1 MYETIRYITGLVKS
15 SQYVWRDKEQESM
28 AGSTFGKI
36 LTMTT
41 WGESHGAGIGVVV
54 DGCPAGLLLAEEDI
68 QKYLD
73 RRKPGQSRYT
83 TKRKESDSV
92 EIMSGVFEGRTT
104 GTPIA
109 MMIRNQDQHSKD
121 YSEIAGYYRPGH
133 ADYTFD
139 KKYGFRDYRGGGR
152 SSGRETIGR
161 VAAGAVAAKILEGLG
176 VRVTAY
182 TKAIGNIQVQPER
195 FDMEECS
202 RNMLY
207 MPDASAAAEAQMF
220 LEEKMAQMDSA
231 GGIVECVIQGVP
243 AGIGE
248 PVFEKLDANLAKAIC
263 SIGAVKGFEIGDGF
277 EAAKTTGALNNDAFC
292 ISPDGRVGKR
302 TNHAGGILGGISDGT
317 EIVFRAAFK
326 PTPSIAS
333 PQKTVNRDGREIEI
347 SVKGRHDPII
357 VPRAVVV
364 VEMMAAFTVADMM
377 LAGMTARMDRVREF
391 YLEV

>member
-83 TKRKESDSV
+83 TKRNESDSV

-220 LEEKMAQMDSA
+220 LEEKMAQMDST

-302 TNHAGGILGGISDGT
+302 TNHAGGILGGTSDGT

>member
-1 MYETIRYITGLVKS
+1 
-15 SQYVWRDKEQESM
+15 M

-83 TKRKESDSV
+83 TKRNESDSV

-161 VAAGAVAAKILEGLG
+161 VAAGVVAAKILEGLG

-248 PVFEKLDANLAKAIC
+248 PAFEKLDANLAKAIC